1 MPKRIKSSTAILVID
16 MLNDF
21 VLKGAPLEV
30 PRARRIV
37 PAIKKRLARA
47 AREHVPVIHVCDKH
61 RKDDPEFKVWPKHA
75 VNGSPGSEII
85 AELKPRSRDYII
97 DKTTY
102 SAFYRTK
109 LEKLLK
115 KLGTKKIVITGV
127 ATEVCVLYSTVEAC
141 MRGFQVEVPEDCVAG
156 MTDADHRFAMRQIEK
171 YLKPYQ
177 G

>member
-1 MPKRIKSSTAILVID
+1 MATGIKSTTAILVID

-30 PRARRIV
+30 PRARQIV
-37 PAIKKRLARA
+37 GNIRKRLARA
-47 AREHVPVIHVCDKH
+47 ARDRVPIIYVCDRH
-61 RKDDPEFKVWPKHA
+61 RKDDPEFSVWPKHA
-75 VNGSPGSEII
+75 VNGSAGSEII
-85 AELKPRSRDYII
+85 ADLKPRSRDYII

-102 SAFYRTK
+102 SSFFRTK

-115 KLGTKKIVITGV
+115 KLGTKRLVITGLV
-127 ATEVCVLYSTVEAC
+127 TEICVLYTAVDAF
-141 MRGFQVEVPEDCVAG
+141 MRGFQVEVPEECVAG
-156 MTDADHRFAMRQIEK
+156 LSEGDHRFALRQISK